1 MPKYT
6 LDWRTKLLFW
16 LMSRGPSLADADLQK
31 VRSGADSKILSTI
44 LFRPIHLNTYQDT
57 RFTICPRCKI
67 KTRARKF
74 SLVIHVS
81 PHYTTVLEK
90 MCRFCDSCDLLI
102 VHQDQLEQQ
111 LTTQFLTINPEAI
124 GNDYQVAGT
133 LERAEWSQG
142 KQDSSSF
149 ERLREYQHDF
159 KEVITFRRV
168 PVEEECL

>member
-1 MPKYT
+1 MGQASPFPRPKAFA
-6 LDWRTKLLFW
+6 LLHRRTHLFEVPLYCLLSEVF
-16 LMSRGPSLADADLQK
+16 LLELRSAKKSGSGVQGK
-31 VRSGADSKILSTI
+31 VSDKGEH
-44 LFRPIHLNTYQDT
+44 HL
-57 RFTICPRCKI
+57 
-67 KTRARKF
+67 F

-81 PHYTTVLEK
+81 PHSTMVLEK

-124 GNDYQVAGT
+124 GNDYHVAGT

-149 ERLREYQHDF
+149 ERLREYPHDF
-159 KEVITFRRV
+159 KEGITFRRV